1 MERWNSWCH
10 SGLDWPPASDHARM
24 MLDETWKV
32 ATAAASL
39 RCLAGLAT
47 ALAGPLKMLRRV
59 HPKHHGNLRLGA
71 PPDALGTFPSAH
83 PCEQPKPKVFCVD
96 PGSCKT
102 GNNHNGFSDAKHGC
116 VSSVALALGKSF
128 PNEPQIKF
136 HDDSDDS
143 PEWLK
148 KASAT
153 DTTPE
158 PPATAVDTWRAVWCG
173 QNIKPN
179 VLYSNNLLELFV

>member
-1 MERWNSWCH
+1 
-10 SGLDWPPASDHARM
+10 
-24 MLDETWKV
+24 
-32 ATAAASL
+32 
-39 RCLAGLAT
+39 
-47 ALAGPLKMLRRV
+47 
-59 HPKHHGNLRLGA
+59 
-71 PPDALGTFPSAH
+71 
-83 PCEQPKPKVFCVD
+83 VD